1 MEEKSAGKGK
11 GPSEGLTLEVS
22 LKLETE
28 ESLPV
33 ELGQTLCNLEAQWKV
48 CLFFL
53 QFMRVFN
60 NKVSCFPF
68 AGTRVMQPDRT
79 TYTTVKTKE
88 K

>member
-1 MEEKSAGKGK
+1 MEGKSAGKGK
-11 GPSEGLTLEVS
+11 GPSEGLTLEVA

-33 ELGQTLCNLEAQWKV
+33 KLGWTLCKLEAQWKV

-53 QFMRVFN
+53 HFMWVFN
-60 NKVSCFPF
+60 NKVSCFPS

-79 TYTTVKTKE
+79 TYATVKSKE